1 MCPLDNGEASARL
14 VAGSTMHVLQGA
26 GHMFFNRESWDEIL
40 EWVIGHTATPAV
52 HPDEAGAGE

>member
-1 MCPLDNGEASARL
+1 
-14 VAGSTMHVLQGA
+14 MHVLQGA